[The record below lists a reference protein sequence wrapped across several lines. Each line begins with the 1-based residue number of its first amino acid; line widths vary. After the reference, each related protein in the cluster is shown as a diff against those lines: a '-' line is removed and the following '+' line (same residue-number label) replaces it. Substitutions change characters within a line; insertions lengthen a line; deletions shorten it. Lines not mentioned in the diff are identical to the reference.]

1 VTHLLACG
9 RGDRVPAAHLGER
22 FVLAPAVRLLRRLAY
37 AGLMIPVLSRAEM
50 RRFDAHASSACQV
63 PSLLLMENAGRG
75 AADVIARELGLPQ
88 RSAARIVIVCGAGN
102 NGGDGFVVARRLL
115 TLGAEPR
122 VYLLVKPERLTGDAL
137 SNYRS
142 LLGVGGVVVEL
153 EPNQLNVLG
162 SAIESAHAVVDAV
175 FGTGLDREVSGFFRY
190 AIEFMNGARCPIFA
204 LDLPSGLDADT
215 GAVLGAAVRA
225 GTTITFAH
233 AKLGLMTASGLQH
246 SGKLHTVDIGVPDT
260 SLAQIGYSAEIVE
273 GSDVLSALV
282 ARSVTTHK
290 GSAGRVVVIAG
301 SPGKIGAA
309 LLAAQGA
316 LRAGA
321 GLVTIAALPETAA
334 LLDQRVL
341 EVMTAR
347 IEPERI
353 EDSLDELLER
363 ADAVAIGPGL
373 GLSATARRIVEH
385 VALRVRKTKVLDAD
399 AITHFAGRAEE
410 LRGAAGELV
419 LTPHAGEMAR
429 MVGGTA
435 ADVEADRFGTLTRAV
450 ALTGSVVLLKGHN
463 TLVGAPEERV
473 AVNVSGSGVLATG
486 GSGDV
491 LTGILAAFGALLD
504 IRRAAYAA
512 AYVHGIAGQR
522 RARQGVDRGVLAHEI
537 ADEVPLALGALRAG
551 D

>member
-1 VTHLLACG
+1 
-9 RGDRVPAAHLGER
+9 
-22 FVLAPAVRLLRRLAY
+22 
-37 AGLMIPVLSRAEM
+37 MIPVLSRAEM
-50 RRFDAHASSACQV
+50 RQFDAHASGAGRV

-75 AADVIARELGLPQ
+75 AADLIAQELGLAKG
-88 RSAARIVIVCGAGN
+88 SAARIVIVCGAGN

-115 TLGAEPR
+115 TLGADPR
-122 VYLLVKPERLTGDAL
+122 VYLLVKAERLTGDAL
-137 SNYRS
+137 SNHRS
-142 LLGVGGVVVEL
+142 FVALGGLVVEL

-162 SAIESAHAVVDAV
+162 NAIESARAVVDAV
-175 FGTGLDREVSGFFRY
+175 FGTGLDREVTGFFRY
-190 AIEFMNGARCPIFA
+190 AIEFMNGARCPTFA
-204 LDLPSGLDADT
+204 LDVPSGLDADT
-215 GAVLGAAVRA
+215 GRVLGAAVRA

-233 AKLGLMTASGLQH
+233 AKLGLMTPSGLQH
-246 SGKLHTVDIGVPDT
+246 SGKLRTVDIGVPDT

-273 GSDVLSALV
+273 AADVLAALV
-282 ARSVTTHK
+282 ARSITTHK
-290 GSAGRVVVIAG
+290 GSAGRVMVIAG

-347 IEPERI
+347 IDPARI

-373 GLSATARRIVEH
+373 GLDATARRIAEH
-385 VALRVRKTKVLDAD
+385 VALRAPKTKVLDAD
-399 AITHFAGRAEE
+399 AISHFAGRAEQ

-419 LTPHAGEMAR
+419 LTPHSGEMAR
-429 MVGGTA
+429 IVGGSA
-435 ADVEADRFGTLTRAV
+435 AEVEDDRFGALARAV
-450 ALTGSVVLLKGHN
+450 ALTGSVVLLKGHR
-463 TLVGAPEERV
+463 TLVGAPEERI
-473 AVNVSGSGVLATG
+473 AINVSGSGVLATG

-504 IRRAAYAA
+504 VRRAAYAA
-512 AYVHGIAGQR
+512 AYVHGIAGER
-522 RARQGVDRGVLAHEI
+522 RSLHGVDRGVLAHEI
-537 ADEVPLALGALRAG
+537 ADEVPFALGALRAG
-551 D
+551 

>member
-1 VTHLLACG
+1 
-9 RGDRVPAAHLGER
+9 
-22 FVLAPAVRLLRRLAY
+22 
-37 AGLMIPVLSRAEM
+37 MIPVLSRAEM
-50 RRFDAHASSACQV
+50 RQFDAHASGAGRV

-75 AADVIARELGLPQ
+75 AADLIAQELGLAKG
-88 RSAARIVIVCGAGN
+88 SAARIVIVCGAGN

-115 TLGAEPR
+115 TLGADPR
-122 VYLLVKPERLTGDAL
+122 VYLLVKAERLTGDAL
-137 SNYRS
+137 SNHRS
-142 LLGVGGVVVEL
+142 FVALGGLVVEL

-162 SAIESAHAVVDAV
+162 NAIESARAVVDAV
-175 FGTGLDREVSGFFRY
+175 FGTGLDREVTGFFRY

-204 LDLPSGLDADT
+204 LDVPSGLDADT
-215 GAVLGAAVRA
+215 GRVLGAAVRA

-233 AKLGLMTASGLQH
+233 AKLGLMTPSGLQH
-246 SGKLHTVDIGVPDT
+246 SGKLRTVDIGVPDT

-273 GSDVLSALV
+273 AADVLAALV
-282 ARSVTTHK
+282 TRSISTHK
-290 GSAGRVVVIAG
+290 GSAGRVMVIAG

-341 EVMTAR
+341 EVMTVR
-347 IEPERI
+347 IDPARI

-373 GLSATARRIVEH
+373 GLDATARRIAEH
-385 VALRVRKTKVLDAD
+385 VALRAPKTKVLDAD
-399 AITHFAGRAEE
+399 AISHFAGRAEQ

-419 LTPHAGEMAR
+419 LTPHSGEMAR
-429 MVGGTA
+429 IVGGSA
-435 ADVEADRFGTLTRAV
+435 AEVEDDRFGALARAV
-450 ALTGSVVLLKGHN
+450 ALTGSVVLLKGHR
-463 TLVGAPEERV
+463 TLVGAPEERI
-473 AVNVSGSGVLATG
+473 AINVSGSGVLATG

-504 IRRAAYAA
+504 VRRAAYAA
-512 AYVHGIAGQR
+512 AYVHGIAGER
-522 RARQGVDRGVLAHEI
+522 RSLHGVDRGVLAHEI
-537 ADEVPLALGALRAG
+537 ADEVPFALGALRAG
-551 D
+551 